1 MDLVSIYTCKIMLRN
16 YLKIALRTLWKN
28 KLFSFVNIFGLSLSM
43 AVGVLL
49 FTRLKENYDKDHFHP
64 KLNQIFRVI
73 TKETKEGKQTL
84 WATTPIQLASQ
95 IGSASIIEKT
105 VVLRHGGKHNLQT
118 DKGDVAINIDFTEPS
133 FFDVFGFKLLKGT
146 PKSLSNNANSIFLS
160 EKTVKRI
167 FGDTSPIGKTVT
179 FENLGLFTISGII
192 ETPKLTSHIEI
203 EALFS
208 LKIADALEKNGAIP
222 NVSQNWGEYKSSATY
237 ARLKSANDLAK
248 FNQTISNYSRKL
260 DKSKISFYAQS
271 LDDITPWNE
280 TINGDNNAGISNI
293 GILTSLFLILSL
305 TVLSAFNYVSL
316 SLARALSRAQEI
328 GIRKTAG
335 ATRWQIINQFLM
347 EATLISLLA
356 LFFTFPFINVSYNY
370 MPLVE
375 KGFAIDFLM
384 IFGLLVYAIIT
395 GLVAG
400 AIPAWFLSAFQPIQ
414 VLRKLKNVKLLRG
427 ISIYKFLIVVQF
439 SVTIMLMVFFVILT
453 DYEQKSSRNLAENI
467 PENVLT
473 LDLKNEKYE
482 NIQNEIKQ
490 LSQVEDVLATN
501 WFYVPLALKETNVT
515 INKRNYKLNSVGID
529 PKIIDTEHIKLVA
542 GQNFAKEM
550 PQNIEQFV
558 LVNESVVKNLNI
570 KPIEIIGKS
579 FLIDSINVQ
588 VLGVMPEE
596 KIGKPFP
603 LIFRY
608 LPNEVSSLTI
618 KIKPNTNIT
627 STKAIQNIWKENFPM
642 KTSNIQNLKVKL
654 TGNEMY
660 EVIGFFGLF
669 AMLVMIIACL
679 GILGIASYAVEVRTK
694 ELGVRKVLG
703 ASKAKLIWTVSQNF
717 GVLILIAGMIGVPAG
732 WFCGNLLRQRMG
744 SEVDLG
750 PINMALAFGLVFIVG
765 GISIL
770 SQTLRAGQIDVVKV
784 LKAE

>member
-1 MDLVSIYTCKIMLRN
+1 MLQN

-73 TKETKEGKQTL
+73 TKETTEGKQTL

-95 IGSASIIEKT
+95 IGSASSIEKT
-105 VVLRHGGKHNLQT
+105 VILRQGGLHNLQT
-118 DKGDVAINIDFTEPS
+118 DKGDLPVNIAFTEPS
-133 FFDVFGFKLLKGT
+133 FFEVFGFKLLYGN
-146 PKSLSNNANSIFLS
+146 PKTLSENASSIFLV
-160 EKTVKRI
+160 EKTAKRI
-167 FGDTSPIGKTVT
+167 FGETNPVGKTVT
-179 FENLGLFTISGII
+179 FENLGIFTIAGII
-192 ETPKLTSHIEI
+192 QTPKLTSHIEI

-208 LKIADALEKNGAIP
+208 LKIADAFEKNGAIA
-222 NVSQNWGEYKSSATY
+222 NISQNWGEYKSATTY
-237 ARLKSANDLAK
+237 VRLKSTNDLPK
-248 FNQTISNYSRKL
+248 FNQTLSNYSRKIG
-260 DKSKISFYAQS
+260 KSKISFYGQAI
-271 LDDITPWNE
+271 DDITPWNVS
-280 TINGDNNAGISNI
+280 IRGDNNAGISNT

-356 LFFTFPFINVSYNY
+356 LFFTFPFISVLHSY

-375 KGFAIDFLM
+375 KVFSIDFLM
-384 IFGLLVYAIIT
+384 IFGLLSYAIIT

-414 VLRKLKNVKLLRG
+414 ILRKMKNVKLLKG
-427 ISIYKFLIVVQF
+427 VSIYKFLIVVQF
-439 SVTIMLMVFFVILT
+439 SVTIMLMVFFVVLT
-453 DYEQKSSRNLAENI
+453 DYERKSSKNVAENI
-467 PENVLT
+467 PENVLI

-482 NIQNEIKQ
+482 KIQNEIKQ
-490 LSQVEDVLATN
+490 LSQVEEVLATN
-501 WFYVPLALKETNVT
+501 WYYVPLNLKETNVS
-515 INKRNYKLNSVGID
+515 INKKQYKVNTVGID
-529 PKIIDTEHIKLVA
+529 PKTIDTEHIKLVI
-542 GQNFAKEM
+542 GQNFPKEM
-550 PQNIEQFV
+550 PKNIEQFV
-558 LVNESVVKNLNI
+558 LLNEAAVKNLGITANQSI
-570 KPIEIIGKS
+570 SKS
-579 FLIDSINVQ
+579 FLLDTANVT
-588 VLGVMPEE
+588 VIGVMPDE

-608 LPNEVSSLTI
+608 LPNDVSSLTI
-618 KIKPNTNIT
+618 KIKSNSGLAI
-627 STKAIQNIWKENFPM
+627 TKAIQNIWKKNFPM
-642 KTSNIQNLKVKL
+642 KTPNIQNLKQKL
-654 TGNEMY
+654 TSNEMY
-660 EVIGFFGLF
+660 EVIGFFGFF
-669 AMLVMIIACL
+669 AILVMIIACM

-694 ELGVRKVLG
+694 ELGIRKVLG
-703 ASKAKLIWTVSQNF
+703 ANKLKLIWTISQNF
-717 GVLILIAGMIGVPAG
+717 GVLILIAGLIGVPAG

-750 PINMALAFGLVFIVG
+750 SINMAIAFGLVFIVG

-770 SQTLRAGQIDVVKV
+770 SQTIRAGQVDVVKV
-784 LKAE
+784 LKAD